1 MKPFDQLPEMFQHEM
16 IRAYYHQLNKKK
28 ISLYGKIVFD
38 CVMALLLIVL
48 LSPVLIGLG
57 IWIKLDSKGPA
68 IYRQI
73 RVTQYGRKFEIWKFR
88 TMVVDAD
95 KQGSLVTQRDDNR
108 ITRVGQMIRRYRLDE
123 LPQLVNVLRGDM
135 SFVGTRPEVP
145 KYIKGYTDEMN
156 ATLLLPAGITSPASI
171 HYKDEDKLIAM
182 YLEQGL
188 TVDEAY
194 ITHVLPAKMTYN
206 LEYIREFSFLND
218 VKIML
223 DTVIKVLK

>member
-38 CVMALLLIVL
+38 RVMALLLIVL
-48 LSPVLIGLG
+48 LSPVLMGLG

-145 KYIKGYTDEMN
+145 KYIKQYR
-156 ATLLLPAGITSPASI
+156 ATVRRKLL
-171 HYKDEDKLIAM
+171 
-182 YLEQGL
+182 
-188 TVDEAY
+188 VR
-194 ITHVLPAKMTYN
+194 
-206 LEYIREFSFLND
+206 IRG
-218 VKIML
+218 
-223 DTVIKVLK
+223 